1 MIKIDAYDKKILSYL
16 LQNSRESVNLIGK
29 KVRLSRENVDYRI
42 KRMIKEG
49 VISKFNTIFDEKK
62 LGLLRYGV
70 FLELINLNDY
80 NEKKILEYLKESKS
94 VSWVSINA
102 GKWSL
107 VLDAVIKEKEE
118 FDIFM
123 NQLLSKFHKFI
134 GDYTI
139 LSVDQVDYYPEKMLG
154 LKMREKGER
163 KSSLVK
169 IDSID
174 IKILY
179 MLNENAWSSYVEIA
193 EKIGLTAAAVNKR
206 VENLKYKGLILG
218 YTISLDWKKL
228 GFELYGLQLKV
239 IKFDEENLTKLIS
252 YFNGNNNVV
261 IYYKYF
267 GGAWNYDIGVI
278 VRNSEELR
286 VFINDFRKTF
296 FNFVKISDVSI
307 ILSEETGYKLPKGV
321 FEGAKEKGKDNIIGQ

>member
-1 MIKIDAYDKKILSYL
+1 MRKCKMIKLDSHDKKILEIL
-16 LQNSRESVNLIGK
+16 LKNARESLNKIGK

-42 KRMIKEG
+42 KKMIKEG
-49 VISKFNTIFDEKK
+49 LINRFNTIIDEKK

-80 NEKKILEYLKESKS
+80 NEKKILEYLKESKY
-94 VSWVSINA
+94 VSWVSTNA

-107 VLDAVIKEKEE
+107 VFDVLIRKKEE
-118 FDIFM
+118 FDILM
-123 NQLLSKFHKFI
+123 NNFLSKFHKFI

-154 LKMREKGER
+154 LKSR
-163 KSSLVK
+163 KQNDKKSGAVK
-169 IDSID
+169 TDGIDM
-174 IKILY
+174 KILS
-179 MLNENAWSSYVEIA
+179 MLNDNAWNSFVEIA
-193 EKIGLTAAAVNKR
+193 ERVGLTANAVNKR
-206 VENLKYKGLILG
+206 IENLKHGGLIVG

-228 GFELYGLQLKV
+228 WFELYGLQLKI

-252 YFNGNNNVV
+252 YLNENHNVI

-267 GGAWNYDIGVI
+267 GGAWDCDIGII

-286 VFINDFRKTF
+286 GFINSFREIFSDFI
-296 FNFVKISDVSI
+296 KISDVSI

-321 FEGAKEKGKDNIIGQ
+321 FE